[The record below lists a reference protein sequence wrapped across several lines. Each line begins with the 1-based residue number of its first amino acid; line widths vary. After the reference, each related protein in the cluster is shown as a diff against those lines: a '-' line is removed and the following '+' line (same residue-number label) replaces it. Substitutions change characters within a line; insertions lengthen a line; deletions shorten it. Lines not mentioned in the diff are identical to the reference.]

1 MTILTYGS
9 FLPVDMNRATPS
21 KLGET
26 SQHTLV
32 GRRSLMLV
40 LVVLVVVLVVVVVVV
55 VVEVMNLVGVIKK
68 G

>member
-9 FLPVDMNRATPS
+9 LLPVDMNRATPS

-32 GRRSLMLV
+32 GRRA
-40 LVVLVVVLVVVVVVV
+40 LVVVMVVVVVVV
-55 VVEVMNLVGVIKK
+55 VVVGVIKK
-68 G
+68 

>member
-1 MTILTYGS
+1 MTILTYS
-9 FLPVDMNRATPS
+9 SLLPVDMNRATPS

-40 LVVLVVVLVVVVVVV
+40 LVVLVVVLVVVVVVCCGV
-55 VVEVMNLVGVIKK
+55 VFVWWWAV
-68 G
+68 

>member
-9 FLPVDMNRATPS
+9 LLPVDMNRATPC

-32 GRRSLMLV
+32 GRRA
-40 LVVLVVVLVVVVVVV
+40 LVVVVVVV
-55 VVEVMNLVGVIKK
+55 VVIKK
-68 G
+68 

>member
-9 FLPVDMNRATPS
+9 LLPVDMNRATPS

-32 GRRSLMLV
+32 GRRSLV
-40 LVVLVVVLVVVVVVV
+40 VVVLVVVVVVV
-55 VVEVMNLVGVIKK
+55 VIKK
-68 G
+68 